1 MPDAAPALRSGN
13 PPAMARYR
21 GRTVCPATGKLRY
34 GDQLTAE
41 RAIARAVLSGD
52 PLRREC
58 RAYPCAHC
66 GALHLTSRPL
76 R

>member
-13 PPAMARYR
+13 QLPMARYR

-34 GDQLTAE
+34 GDQLAAE
-41 RAIARAVLSGD
+41 RAIARAVVSGD

-58 RAYPCAHC
+58 RAYFCQGCA
-66 GALHLTSRPL
+66 AFHLTSRIG
-76 R
+76 